1 MAGAFTVVN
10 LSQLPAPNA
19 VEALDFETIL
29 AAMLADLQARAQA
42 AGQPFTALLESDP
55 AYKILE
61 VCAYREVLVRQ
72 RANEAVRAVM
82 LAFAKGSD
90 LDQIGANYNVPRL
103 LIQPADDTTI
113 PPTPAVWESDE
124 DYRARI
130 PVSLESYTT
139 AGSEGSYVYHGLSA
153 GGTIKDVSAVS
164 PVPGQVVV
172 YVLSRNGDGTASQ
185 AEIDAVAAALNAEK
199 VRPMTD
205 QVTVQSSSIVPWSID
220 AELVLYPGP
229 DSTVVVDAARK
240 AAQAYA
246 DSVHRNGYDVSLS
259 GVYQA
264 LHQPG
269 VQRVNLNLPTAN
281 IVISD
286 GQAPYCTGINLTVA
300 PDTDV

>member
-19 VEALDFETIL
+19 VEALDFETIM
-29 AAMLADLQARAQA
+29 AAMLADLQARMQA

-55 AYKILE
+55 AYKVLE
-61 VCAYREVLVRQ
+61 VVAYRELLVRQ

-82 LAFAKGSD
+82 LAFAQKAD
-90 LDQIGANYNVPRL
+90 LDHIGANYNVPRL
-103 LIQPADDTTI
+103 LIKAADDTTI
-113 PPTPAVWESDE
+113 PPTLAVWESDD

-153 GGTIKDVSAVS
+153 AGTIKDISAVS
-164 PVPGQVVV
+164 PTPGQVVV
-172 YVLSRNGDGTASQ
+172 YVLSRNGDGTAS
-185 AEIDAVAAALNAEK
+185 AEEIAAVAAALNAEK

-205 QVTVQSSSIVPWSID
+205 QVSVQSASIVLYTID
-220 AELVLYPGP
+220 AELTLYPGP
-229 DSTVVVDAARK
+229 DADVVKAA
-240 AAQAYA
+240 AIQSAQAYA

-264 LHQPG
+264 LHRPG
-269 VQRVNLNLPTAN
+269 VDRVKLNSPTAN
-281 IVISD
+281 IPVAA
-286 GQAPYCTGINLTVA
+286 GQAPYCTSITVTVA
-300 PDTDV
+300 PNV

>member
-19 VEALDFETIL
+19 VEALDFETIFQQ
-29 AAMLADLQARAQA
+29 MLADLQARMSS
-42 AGQPFTALLESDP
+42 AGVPFTALVESDP
-55 AYKILE
+55 AYKVLE
-61 VCAYREVLVRQ
+61 VCAYRELLVRQ

-82 LAFAKGSD
+82 LAFAQGAD
-90 LDQIGANYNVPRL
+90 LDQIGANYNVERL
-103 LIQPADDTTI
+103 LIKAADNTTI
-113 PPTPAVWESDE
+113 PPTPAVWESDD

-130 PVSLESYTT
+130 PVSLEGYTT

-164 PVPGQVVV
+164 PTPGQVVV
-172 YVLSRNGDGTASQ
+172 YVLSRNGNGTASA
-185 AEIDAVAAALNAEK
+185 AEINAVKAALNAEK

-205 QVTVQSSSIVPWSID
+205 QVTVNSASIVNWSVT

-229 DSTVVVDAARK
+229 DSAVVVDAARK
-240 AAQAYA
+240 AVQAYA

-269 VQRVNLNLPTAN
+269 VQRVNLTAPTAN
-281 IVISD
+281 IPISD
-286 GQAPYCTGINLTVA
+286 GQAPYCTAITLTVA
-300 PDTDV
+300 PETDV

>member
-19 VEALDFETIL
+19 VEALDFETIF
-29 AAMLADLQARAQA
+29 AAMLADFQARMQA
-42 AGQPFTALLESDP
+42 AGQPFTALVESDP

-61 VCAYREVLVRQ
+61 VCANRELLVRQ
-72 RANEAVRAVM
+72 RANEAVRDVM
-82 LAFAKGSD
+82 LAFAQKGD
-90 LDQIGANYNVPRL
+90 LDQLAANYNVARL
-103 LIQPADDTTI
+103 LIKPADDTTI

-124 DYRARI
+124 DFRARI

-164 PVPGQVVV
+164 PEPGQVVV
-172 YVLSRNGDGTASQ
+172 YVLSRNGDGTASTE
-185 AEIDAVAAALNAEK
+185 EINAVKAALNAEK

-205 QVTVQSSSIVPWSID
+205 QVTVNSSSIVNWSIT

-229 DSTVVVDAARK
+229 DSAVVLDAARK

-269 VQRVNLNLPTAN
+269 VQRVNLTAPAAN
-281 IVISD
+281 IPVSD
-286 GQAPYCTGINLTVA
+286 GQAPYCAAINLTVA
-300 PDTDV
+300 ADTDV

>member
-29 AAMLADLQARAQA
+29 AAMLADLQARALA
-42 AGQPFTALLESDP
+42 AGVPFTALLESDP

-61 VCAYREVLVRQ
+61 VCAYRELLVRQ

-82 LAFAKGSD
+82 LAFAQGAD

-103 LIQPADDTTI
+103 LITPADNTTI
-113 PPTPAVWESDE
+113 PPTPAVWESDD

-153 GGTIKDVSAVS
+153 AGTIKDISAVS
-164 PVPGQVVV
+164 PAPGQVTV
-172 YVLSRNGDGTASQ
+172 YVLSRNGDGTASTD
-185 AEIDAVAAALNAEK
+185 ELSAVNSALNAEK

-205 QVTVQSSSIVPWSID
+205 QVTVQSASIVTWSIQ

-229 DSTVVVDAARK
+229 DSAVVVAAAQA

-269 VQRVNLNLPTAN
+269 VQRVNLTLPAAN
-281 IVISD
+281 IPISD
-286 GQAPYCTGINLTVA
+286 GQAPYCNSITLTVA
-300 PDTDV
+300 PNTDV